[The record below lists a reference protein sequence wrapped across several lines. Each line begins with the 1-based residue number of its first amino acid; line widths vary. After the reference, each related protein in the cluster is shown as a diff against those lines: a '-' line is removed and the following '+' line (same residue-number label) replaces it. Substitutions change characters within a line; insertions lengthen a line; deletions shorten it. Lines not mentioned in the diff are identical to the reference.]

1 MKKIIAL
8 LLFFVG
14 FHSMSSQ
21 TTTSSIKGTV
31 KTANA
36 ESLPGASVLAVHTPT
51 GSKYS
56 SMSNEDG
63 RFNMLN
69 MRVGGPYIVTIT
81 FVGFQTQVYREVYL
95 ELGKPLNVDAVLKD
109 ESLQL
114 TEVKIT
120 GSKSKVFASGRTGAE
135 TTIGRKEISALPTI
149 SRSAEDFTRLEP
161 SASGGSFGGRN
172 DQYNSYSLNGAVFNN
187 PFGLDAATPGGQ
199 TGSQPISLDAI
210 DQIQVATAPY
220 DVTLSGFTG
229 ASVNAVTK
237 SGTNEF
243 HGTTY
248 AFFRNQDLTGSKIN
262 GEKIF
267 VPSLEQ
273 TQAGVS
279 IGGPIIKNKLFFFAN
294 YEIDKRSDLGSN
306 FTANNGDA
314 ITGINESRVLESDL
328 IAVSTA
334 LGSLGYNTGAYQGFK
349 HNSDSNKGIVKLD
362 WNINDNNK
370 LAVIYNF
377 LDASKDKPAHPSALG
392 FRGPNAS
399 ILQFQNSGY
408 QINNKLDS
416 FLVELNSK
424 VSETVSNKL
433 QAGYTHFN
441 DFRNPFSTP
450 APVINIQDG
459 SGANYIIAGH
469 EPFSVNNTLDQK
481 VLQVTNNLTYTTG
494 NHVFTFGGSFE
505 KYQFKNSFNLGGYD
519 RFVFPYR
526 GTFNIPGF
534 GGPYPSVQS
543 FLADAA
549 DPNGVIKQNLQ
560 FAQDVFNSKQNFE
573 VGADNGWK
581 LAELNVGQ
589 IAFYAQDDW
598 SITDDFK
605 LTLGLRA
612 DKPLYFNTSNLI
624 QKFIDTNNGA
634 TRDNSIEYFN
644 PQSGEAVNLISTTLP
659 SNKLLWSPR
668 LGFNWDVTGDKVT
681 QLRGGTGI
689 FTGKLPFVWLGNQ
702 VSGSDD
708 GFFQIMDKDFK
719 WPQVW
724 RSSLGLDHR
733 FKNDYI
739 VTLDMSFNK
748 DINGV
753 HVQNWGLET
762 PSGSL
767 SGVDQRVIYLASDKI
782 YNNVPAPNGPS
793 PISAY
798 VMTNS
803 NKGFVYNTSIKVQ
816 KNFDNGLFASLA
828 YNFLVS
834 KDVNSI
840 EAEITGDAFAFNPAL
855 GNVNSATLSNSK
867 YGDRNRIIGVAS
879 KKWTYGTDKKW
890 STTVSTFFE
899 YAQGGRFNYIY
910 GGDINNDGSETN
922 DLIYIPTTTDL
933 QAMVFSSSAG
943 ITPDAQRAAYD
954 AFINQDSYLSG
965 RRGQY
970 AERYGAL
977 SPWRGKW
984 DMKLLQDYNFKVSE
998 GKTNTI
1004 QFSVDILNLSNLL
1017 NSEWGL
1023 VQVPTSVQ
1031 PIGVSVDAAT
1041 NVPTYTF
1048 NGTQTKTFN
1057 YDASL
1062 LSRWQAQFGI
1072 RYIF

>member
-8 LLFFVG
+8 LLLFVG
-14 FHSMSSQ
+14 FQSITGQ
-21 TTTSSIKGTV
+21 TTTSSVKGTV
-31 KTANA
+31 KTSNA
-36 ESLPGASVLAVHTPT
+36 ESLPGASVLAIHTPT

-69 MRVGGPYIVTIT
+69 MRVGGPYLVTVT
-81 FVGFQTQVYREVYL
+81 FVGFQTQTYREVYL
-95 ELGKPLNVDAVLKD
+95 ELGKPLNLDAILKD
-109 ESLQL
+109 DSMELN
-114 TEVKIT
+114 EVKIT
-120 GSKSKVFASGRTGAE
+120 GSRSKVFGSGRTGAE
-135 TTIGRKEISALPTI
+135 TTIGRKELTALPTI

-248 AFFRNQDLTGSKIN
+248 AFFRNQDLTGGKIN

-267 VPSLEQ
+267 VPPLEQ
-273 TQAGVS
+273 TQAGFS

-328 IAVSTA
+328 LAVSNA
-334 LGSLGYNTGAYQGFK
+334 LGTLGYNTGAYQGFK
-349 HNSDSNKGIVKLD
+349 HNSDSNKGIIKFD

-377 LDASKDKPAHPSALG
+377 LDSSKDKPAHPSALG

-416 FLVELNSK
+416 FLLELNSK

-459 SGANYIIAGH
+459 QGANYIIAGH
-469 EPFSVNNTLDQK
+469 EPFSINNTLDQK
-481 VLQVTNNLTYTTG
+481 VFQITNNLTYTTG
-494 NHVFTFGGSFE
+494 SHVFTFGGSFE
-505 KYQFKNSFNLGGYD
+505 KYKFKNSFNLGGYD
-519 RFVFPYR
+519 NFGNPNGYA
-526 GTFNIPGF
+526 GTFF
-534 GGPYPSVQS
+534 TPYNDVQA
-543 FLADAA
+543 FLDDANR
-549 DPNGVIKQNLQ
+549 PIQTSIIRQNLQ
-560 FAQDVFNSKQNFE
+560 FAQDVFNSKQNFV
-573 VGADNGWK
+573 VGEDNGWK

-589 IAFYAQDDW
+589 VALYAQDDW
-598 SITDDFK
+598 SINDDFK
-605 LTLGLRA
+605 ITLGLRA
-612 DKPLYFNTSNLI
+612 DKPLYFNTTDLI
-624 QKFIDTNNGA
+624 QKFIDTDNGA
-634 TRDNSIEYFN
+634 TRNNNVDYFN
-644 PQSGEAVNLISTTLP
+644 PQTGQAEKLNSTVLP
-659 SNKLLWSPR
+659 TDKLLWSPR
-668 LGFNWDVTGDKVT
+668 LGFNWDIKGDKTT

-702 VSGSDD
+702 VSGADD

-733 FKNDYI
+733 FENDYI
-739 VTLDMSFNK
+739 VTLDMSYNK

-753 HVQNWGLET
+753 HVQNWGLKAPT
-762 PSGSL
+762 GSL
-767 SGVDQRVIYLASDKI
+767 LGVDGRLKYNSADKGA
-782 YNNVPAPNGPS
+782 NN
-793 PISAY
+793 AY

-803 NKGFVYNTSIKVQ
+803 NKGFVYNTSVKVQ
-816 KNFDNGLFASLA
+816 KNFTSGLFASLA
-828 YNFLVS
+828 YNYLVS

-855 GNVNSATLSNSK
+855 GDVNTATLSNSK
-867 YGDRNRIIGVAS
+867 YGDKHRFIGVAS
-879 KKWTYGTDKKW
+879 KKWSYGTDNKW

-910 GGDINNDGSETN
+910 GGDINNDGSQTN
-922 DLIYIPTTTDL
+922 DLIYVPTSAQL
-933 QAMVFSSSAG
+933 QTMVFNPNSTLS
-943 ITPDAQRAAYD
+943 PNAQRAAYD
-954 AFINQDSYLSG
+954 SFIDQDSYLSG

-984 DMKLLQDYNFKVSE
+984 DMKLIQDYNFKVAG

-1004 QFSVDILNLSNLL
+1004 QFSIDVLNVSNLL
-1017 NSEWGL
+1017 NSDWGL
-1023 VQVPTSVQ
+1023 VQVPTSIQ
-1031 PIGVSVDAAT
+1031 PIGVTVDPNT
-1041 NVPTYTF
+1041 NIPTYTF

-1057 YDASL
+1057 FDASL
-1062 LSRWQAQFGI
+1062 LSRWQAQFGL

>member
-1 MKKIIAL
+1 MKKIISFL
-8 LLFFVG
+8 LLVLGLQFSIG
-14 FHSMSSQ
+14 Q

-31 KTANA
+31 KSSSA
-36 ESLPGASVLAVHTPT
+36 ELLPGATILAIHTPT

-56 SMSNEDG
+56 ALTNADG

-69 MRVGGPYIVTIT
+69 MRIGGPYKVTVS
-81 FVGFQTQVYREVYL
+81 FVGYQSYVYNEVYL
-95 ELGKPLNVDAVLKD
+95 ELGKPFILDALLND
-109 ESLQL
+109 ESQQL
-114 TEVKIT
+114 SEVKIT
-120 GSKSKVFASGRTGAE
+120 GSKNKVFGSGRTGAE
-135 TTIGRKEISALPTI
+135 TTIGRKELTALPTI
-149 SRSAEDFTRLEP
+149 SRSADDFTRLEP

-210 DQIQVATAPY
+210 EQIQVATAPY

-279 IGGPIIKNKLFFFAN
+279 IGGPIIKDKLFFFAN

-306 FTANNGDA
+306 FVANNADGV
-314 ITGINESRVLESDL
+314 TGVNESRVLESDL

-450 APVINIQDG
+450 APVINIEDG
-459 SGANYIIAGH
+459 SGTNYIIAGH

-481 VLQVTNNLTYTTG
+481 VLQITNNLSYAVG
-494 NHVFTFGGSFE
+494 SHAFTFGVSFE
-505 KYQFKNSFNLGGYD
+505 KYKFENSFNLGAYDNFGNPNGY
-519 RFVFPYR
+519 Y
-526 GTFNIPGF
+526 GTFF
-534 GGPYPSVQS
+534 ASYPTVSA
-543 FLADAA
+543 FLVDAA
-549 DPNGVIKQNLQ
+549 QPFATSAIAQNLKY
-560 FAQDVFNSKQNFE
+560 AQDTYAARSSFG

-589 IAFYAQDDW
+589 VALYAQDDW
-598 SITDDFK
+598 NITENFK
-605 LTLGLRA
+605 LALGLRV
-612 DKPLYFNTSNLI
+612 DKPLYFNTTDLI
-624 QKFIDTNNGA
+624 QKYIDTQNGA
-634 TRDNSIEYFN
+634 TRDNSILYYN
-644 PQSGEAVNLISTTLP
+644 PQTGVNEQLISTTLP
-659 SNKLLWSPR
+659 TDKLLWSPR
-668 LGFNWDVTGDKVT
+668 LGFNWDVTGDKTT

-702 VSGSDD
+702 VSGADD
-708 GFFQIMDKDFK
+708 GFFQIMDKNFK

-724 RSSLGLDHR
+724 RSSLGLDHK
-733 FKNDYI
+733 FENNYI
-739 VTLDMSFNK
+739 ATLDMSYNK

-753 HVQNWGLET
+753 HVQNWGLST
-762 PSGSL
+762 PKAVLAGA
-767 SGVDQRVIYLASDKI
+767 DNRAIYLDSNKI
-782 YNNVPAPNGPS
+782 YDNTPAQFGGPK
-793 PISAY
+793 PIGAY

-803 NKGFVYNTSIKVQ
+803 NKGYVFNTSVKVQ
-816 KNFDNGLFASLA
+816 KTFDNGLFASLA
-828 YNFLVS
+828 YNYLVS

-855 GNVNSATLSNSK
+855 GNVNNAVLSNSK
-867 YGDRNRIIGVAS
+867 YGDTHRFIGVAS
-879 KKWTYGTDKKW
+879 KKWKYGTSDKW
-890 STTVSTFFE
+890 ATTVSTFFE

-910 GGDINNDGSETN
+910 GGDINNDGSGTN
-922 DLIYIPTTTDL
+922 DLIYIPTTAEIST
-933 QAMVFSSSAG
+933 MNFTG
-943 ITPDAQRAAYD
+943 GPAQGVAFD
-954 AFINQDSYLSG
+954 KFINQDSYLSG

-984 DMKLLQDYNFKVSE
+984 DMKLLQDYNFKPSS
-998 GKTNTI
+998 GSDKTNTI
-1004 QFSVDILNLSNLL
+1004 QFSIDILNVGNLI
-1017 NSEWGL
+1017 NSDWGL

-1041 NVPTYTF
+1041 KEPTYTF

>member
-1 MKKIIAL
+1 MKKIL
-8 LLFFVG
+8 NLLFLVLG
-14 FHSMSSQ
+14 MQLTIAQ
-21 TTTSSIKGTV
+21 TTTSSIRGTV
-31 KTANA
+31 KSAT
-36 ESLPGASVLAVHTPT
+36 EELLPGATIYAVHAPT
-51 GSKYS
+51 GTKYS
-56 SMSNEDG
+56 AITNEDG
-63 RFNMLN
+63 RYNMLN
-69 MRVGGPYIVTIT
+69 MRVGGPYKVIVSYIGYVSHT
-81 FVGFQTQVYREVYL
+81 YSEVFL
-95 ELGKPLNVDAVLKD
+95 ELGKPFLIDAVLND
-109 ESLQL
+109 ESQQL
-114 TEVKIT
+114 GEVIIT
-120 GSKSKVFASGRTGAE
+120 GTNSKVFGSGRTGAE
-135 TTIGRKEISALPTI
+135 TTIGRKEITSLPTI

-243 HGTTY
+243 HGTAY
-248 AFFRNQDLTGSKIN
+248 AFFRNQDLTGSKIR

-273 TQAGVS
+273 TQAGFS

-306 FTANNGDA
+306 FTSNNGDGV
-314 ITGINESRVLESDL
+314 TGINESRVLESDL
-328 IAVSTA
+328 VAVSTA
-334 LGSLGYNTGAYQGFK
+334 LSTLGYDTGAYQGFT
-349 HNSDSNKGIVKLD
+349 HNSDSNKGIIKFD
-362 WNINDNNK
+362 WNINDDNK

-377 LDASKDKPAHPSALG
+377 LDASKDKPAHPTALG

-408 QINNKLDS
+408 QINNKLDA

-424 VSETVSNKL
+424 ISETVSNKL

-441 DFRNPFSTP
+441 DFRNPFSSP
-450 APVINIQDG
+450 APVINIEDG
-459 SGANYIIAGH
+459 SGANYIIAGN
-469 EPFSVNNTLDQK
+469 EPFSINNTLDQK
-481 VLQVTNNLTYTTG
+481 VIQITNNLSYITG
-494 NHVFTFGGSFE
+494 NHSFTFGASFE

-519 RFVFPYR
+519 NFGNPNGYY
-526 GTFNIPGF
+526 GTFPGAS
-534 GGPYPSVQS
+534 YSSVAA

-549 DPNGVIKQNLQ
+549 NPFATSAIAQNLQ
-560 FAQDVFNSKQNFE
+560 YAQDTDVTKNSFA
-573 VGADNGWK
+573 VGQDSGWK

-589 IAFYAQDDW
+589 FALYAQDDW
-598 SITDDFK
+598 NITETFK
-605 LTLGLRA
+605 LALGLRI
-612 DKPLYFNTSNLI
+612 DKPLYFNTSDMI
-624 QKFIDTNNGA
+624 QKYIDTDNGA
-634 TRDNSIEYFN
+634 SRTNSTLYYN
-644 PQSGEAVNLISTTLP
+644 PQTGANEQLISTTLP

-668 LGFNWDVTGDKVT
+668 LGFNWDVTGDKTT

-724 RSSLGLDHR
+724 RSSLGLDHK
-733 FKNDYI
+733 FENNYI
-739 VTLDMSFNK
+739 ATLDVSYNK
-748 DINGV
+748 DSNGV
-753 HVQNWGLET
+753 HVQNWGLVNPT
-762 PSGSL
+762 SVLVGA
-767 SGVDQRVIYLASDKI
+767 DKRAIYSATDKGA
-782 YNNVPAPNGPS
+782 NN
-793 PISAY
+793 AY

-803 NKGFVYNTSIKVQ
+803 NKGYVFNTSVKVQ
-816 KNFDNGLFASLA
+816 KTFDNGLYTSFA
-828 YNFLVS
+828 YNYLVS

-855 GNVNSATLSNSK
+855 GNVNDAVLSNSK
-867 YGDRNRIIGVAS
+867 YGDKHRFIGVAS
-879 KKWTYGTDKKW
+879 KKWKYGKNDKW
-890 STTVSTFFE
+890 ATSVSTFFE
-899 YAQGGRFNYIY
+899 YARGGRFNYIY
-910 GGDINNDGSETN
+910 GGDINNDGLTTN
-922 DLIYIPTTTDL
+922 DLLYVPTTAEIATMTFTGG
-933 QAMVFSSSAG
+933 A
-943 ITPDAQRAAYD
+943 AQGEAFD
-954 AFINQDSYLSG
+954 KFINQDDYLSSI
-965 RRGQY
+965 RGQY
-970 AERYGAL
+970 TERYGAL

-984 DMKLLQDYNFKVSE
+984 DMKLIQDYNFKPSS
-998 GKTNTI
+998 GSDKINTI
-1004 QFSVDILNLSNLL
+1004 QFSIDVLNIGNLL
-1017 NSEWGL
+1017 NSDWGL

-1031 PIGVSVDAAT
+1031 PIGVTLDEAT
-1041 NVPTYTF
+1041 KTIPTYTF